1 MAMNP
6 MQRRARNSFLIGFLV
21 SLIIMALVV
30 LALLFRI
37 KSINDAK
44 EALEQ
49 LQKKVYVATKDLESG
64 DVLDFNT
71 DFEIG
76 TVQTTMDLTNVIDET
91 DFQFLDK
98 DGNIEIKYNED
109 GSERPRE
116 VMMKISVPAGTIV
129 TKDMIVETD
138 EQVTATQRIQEYNM
152 IVLPSQLK
160 NGDYVDIR
168 LSLPNGQDYIVLA
181 KKRVLGTTANT
192 IWLNVDELEI
202 SLLNS
207 AIVESYYYTG
217 LKLYAVP
224 YVEPG
229 MQESS
234 QVTYPASPDAL
245 TLINNNPNILN
256 EIKVDYAN
264 KYLTVAE
271 NRVKSFEG
279 VLSTMTEEDKQ
290 AMVES
295 GNSDEIEAMKSA
307 RQDFV
312 SNLEGTD
319 DVGYNE

>member
-30 LALLFRI
+30 LALLYRI

-44 EALEQ
+44 EAIEQ
-49 LQKKVYVATKDLESG
+49 LQRKVYVAASDLKSG
-64 DVLDFNT
+64 EIIDFNT
-71 DFEIG
+71 DFKMD

-91 DFQFLDK
+91 DFQFLYS
-98 DGNIEIKYNED
+98 DGNIQIKYYDD
-109 GSERPRE
+109 GTEKPKE
-116 VMMKISVPAGTIV
+116 VMMKIDVPAGTIV
-129 TKDMIVETD
+129 TKDMIVATGEEITN
-138 EQVTATQRIQEYNM
+138 TQRIQEYNM

-168 LSLPNGQDYIVLA
+168 LSLPNGQDYIVLS
-181 KKRVLGTTANT
+181 KKQVLGTTAST
-192 IWLNVDELEI
+192 IWLQVDEMEI
-202 SLLNS
+202 SLLSS

-229 MQESS
+229 IQEAS
-234 QVTYPASPDAL
+234 QITYPASPEAL
-245 TLINNNPNILN
+245 NLINQNPNIME
-256 EIKVDYAN
+256 EIVKEYWD
-264 KYLTVAE
+264 KYNSVAQ
-271 NRVKSFEG
+271 NRVRNFEE
-279 VLSTMTEEDKQ
+279 VLSTVPVEDRQ
-290 AMVES
+290 SMVQS
-295 GNSDEIEAMKSA
+295 GNSDEIEAIKSA

-319 DVGYNE
+319 DVGYDQ

>member
-30 LALLFRI
+30 LALLYRI

-44 EALEQ
+44 EAIEQ
-49 LQKKVYVATKDLESG
+49 LQRKVYVAASDLKSG
-64 DVLDFNT
+64 EIIDFNT
-71 DFEIG
+71 DFKMD

-91 DFQFLDK
+91 DFQFLDS
-98 DGNIEIKYNED
+98 DGNIQIKYYDD
-109 GSERPRE
+109 GTEKPKE
-116 VMMKISVPAGTIV
+116 VMMKIDVPAGSIV
-129 TKDMIVETD
+129 TKDMIVATGEEITN
-138 EQVTATQRIQEYNM
+138 TQRIQEYNM

-168 LSLPNGQDYIVLA
+168 LSLPNGQDYIVLS
-181 KKRVLGTTANT
+181 KKQVLGTTAST
-192 IWLNVDELEI
+192 IWLQVDEMEI
-202 SLLNS
+202 SLLSS

-229 MQESS
+229 IQEAS
-234 QVTYPASPDAL
+234 QITYPASPEAL
-245 TLINNNPNILN
+245 NLINQNPNIME
-256 EIKVDYAN
+256 EIVKEYWD
-264 KYLTVAE
+264 KYNSVAQ
-271 NRVKSFEG
+271 NRVRNFEE
-279 VLSTMTEEDKQ
+279 VLSTVPVEDRQ
-290 AMVES
+290 SMVQS
-295 GNSDEIEAMKSA
+295 GNSDEIEAIKSA

-319 DVGYNE
+319 DVGYDQ

>member
-1 MAMNP
+1 
-6 MQRRARNSFLIGFLV
+6 
-21 SLIIMALVV
+21 
-30 LALLFRI
+30 
-37 KSINDAK
+37 
-44 EALEQ
+44 
-49 LQKKVYVATKDLESG
+49 
-64 DVLDFNT
+64 
-71 DFEIG
+71 
-76 TVQTTMDLTNVIDET
+76 
-91 DFQFLDK
+91 
-98 DGNIEIKYNED
+98 
-109 GSERPRE
+109 
-116 VMMKISVPAGTIV
+116 
-129 TKDMIVETD
+129 
-138 EQVTATQRIQEYNM
+138 
-152 IVLPSQLK
+152 
-160 NGDYVDIR
+160 
-168 LSLPNGQDYIVLA
+168 
-181 KKRVLGTTANT
+181 
-192 IWLNVDELEI
+192 
-202 SLLNS
+202 
-207 AIVESYYYTG
+207 
-217 LKLYAVP
+217 
-224 YVEPG
+224 

>member
-30 LALLFRI
+30 LALLYRI

-44 EALEQ
+44 EAIEQ
-49 LQKKVYVATKDLESG
+49 LQRKVYVAASDLKSG
-64 DVLDFNT
+64 EIIDFNT
-71 DFEIG
+71 DFKMD

-91 DFQFLDK
+91 DFQFLDS
-98 DGNIEIKYNED
+98 DGNIQIKYYDD
-109 GSERPRE
+109 GTEKPKE
-116 VMMKISVPAGTIV
+116 FMMKIDVPAGTIV
-129 TKDMIVETD
+129 TKDMIVATGEEITN
-138 EQVTATQRIQEYNM
+138 TQRIQEYNM

-168 LSLPNGQDYIVLA
+168 LSLPNGQDYIVLS
-181 KKRVLGTTANT
+181 KKQVLGTTAST
-192 IWLNVDELEI
+192 IWLQVDEMEI
-202 SLLNS
+202 SLLSS

-229 MQESS
+229 IQEAS
-234 QVTYPASPDAL
+234 QITYPASPEAL
-245 TLINNNPNILN
+245 NLINQNPNIME
-256 EIKVDYAN
+256 EIVKEYWD
-264 KYLTVAE
+264 KYNSVAQ
-271 NRVKSFEG
+271 NRVRNFEE
-279 VLSTMTEEDKQ
+279 VLSTVPVEDRQ
-290 AMVES
+290 SMVQS
-295 GNSDEIEAMKSA
+295 GNSDEIEAIKSA

-319 DVGYNE
+319 DVGYDQ

>member
-30 LALLFRI
+30 LALLYRI

-44 EALEQ
+44 EAIEQ
-49 LQKKVYVATKDLESG
+49 LQRKVYVAASDLKSG
-64 DVLDFNT
+64 EIIDFNT
-71 DFEIG
+71 DFKMD

-91 DFQFLDK
+91 DFQFLDS
-98 DGNIEIKYNED
+98 DGNIQIKYYDD
-109 GSERPRE
+109 GTEKPKE
-116 VMMKISVPAGTIV
+116 VMMKIDVPAGTIV
-129 TKDMIVETD
+129 TKDMIVATGEEITN
-138 EQVTATQRIQEYNM
+138 TQRIQEYNM

-168 LSLPNGQDYIVLA
+168 LSLPNGQDYIVLS
-181 KKRVLGTTANT
+181 KKQVLGTTAST
-192 IWLNVDELEI
+192 IWLQVDEMEI
-202 SLLNS
+202 SLLSS

-229 MQESS
+229 IQEAS
-234 QVTYPASPDAL
+234 QITYPASPEAL
-245 TLINNNPNILN
+245 NLINQNPNIME
-256 EIKVDYAN
+256 EIVKEYWD
-264 KYLTVAE
+264 KYNSVAQ
-271 NRVKSFEG
+271 NRVRNFEE
-279 VLSTMTEEDKQ
+279 VLSTVPVEDRQ
-290 AMVES
+290 SMVQS
-295 GNSDEIEAMKSA
+295 GNSDEIEAIKSA

-319 DVGYNE
+319 DVGYDQ

>member
-181 KKRVLGTTANT
+181 KREFRN
-192 IWLNVDELEI
+192 
-202 SLLNS
+202 NS
-207 AIVESYYYTG
+207 
-217 LKLYAVP
+217 
-224 YVEPG
+224 
-229 MQESS
+229 
-234 QVTYPASPDAL
+234 
-245 TLINNNPNILN
+245 
-256 EIKVDYAN
+256 
-264 KYLTVAE
+264 KYNL
-271 NRVKSFEG
+271 VKC
-279 VLSTMTEEDKQ
+279 
-290 AMVES
+290 
-295 GNSDEIEAMKSA
+295 
-307 RQDFV
+307 
-312 SNLEGTD
+312 
-319 DVGYNE
+319 